1 MTLHLLVYL
10 NVTEP
15 FWGFCPISNGT
26 YPVNQTCKNISGL
39 HVLLDYPL
47 KGTFSQ
53 IIALCVSA
61 HFTSRSC
68 NPDGKRQRKQHKE
81 FSISKFYKW
90 IFDPKVSDCQSRSPD
105 QTLHFVL
112 PPTAVLFP
120 LTHCILPR
128 ADWPRTG

>member
-1 MTLHLLVYL
+1 MTFHLLAYL

-53 IIALCVSA
+53 IIALDVSA
-61 HFTSRSC
+61 HFTSRSS
-68 NPDGKRQRKQHKE
+68 NHDGKKQREQKE
-81 FSISKFYKW
+81 SSISKFYKW
-90 IFDPKVSDCQSRSPD
+90 IFDPKTSDCQ
-105 QTLHFVL
+105 
-112 PPTAVLFP
+112 
-120 LTHCILPR
+120 
-128 ADWPRTG
+128 RTGFPCAAHKKEYAVNRKACSPTCLFSITDTQIIF